1 MVGPDEEQAPEED
14 DVEGHGLRPAP
25 EHSKLPMPVISEDE
39 DDVEG
44 HGIGGGLQRPPVD

>member
-1 MVGPDEEQAPEED
+1 MVGPDEEQTPEDD

-25 EHSKLPMPVISEDE
+25 EHIKLPMPVISDDE